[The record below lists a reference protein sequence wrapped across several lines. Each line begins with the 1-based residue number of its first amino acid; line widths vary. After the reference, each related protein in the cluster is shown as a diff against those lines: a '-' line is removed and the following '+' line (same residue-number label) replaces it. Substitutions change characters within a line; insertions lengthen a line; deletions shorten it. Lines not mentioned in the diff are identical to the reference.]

1 VDRGATAAAPLIV
14 RPANG
19 QVIDRVG
26 TANGGV
32 IAAAHRVRVVPI
44 NRPSRLLATANR
56 RQLVRMAKRPAVTV
70 AVGAAAVSVGRMRA
84 DATGAARLEARVLMD
99 RELMGPEATGRA
111 QVAAVVADRIK
122 GVGMTEAAVATG
134 AGIADRRG
142 TVVATV
148 ATAAGGTTA
157 AGRAW

>member
-1 VDRGATAAAPLIV
+1 
-14 RPANG
+14 
-19 QVIDRVG
+19 
-26 TANGGV
+26 
-32 IAAAHRVRVVPI
+32 
-44 NRPSRLLATANR
+44 
-56 RQLVRMAKRPAVTV
+56 
-70 AVGAAAVSVGRMRA
+70 
-84 DATGAARLEARVLMD
+84 MD

-111 QVAAVVADRIK
+111 QVAVVAADRIK